1 MDIKNDTSV
10 TARSL
15 FSRLGVSTTF
25 SDAALHDSELRMDM
39 KNDTA
44 VTAWSLFLYPSQ
56 HHAQS
61 HESDLEEDYMEIDGV
76 EPIEGSGG
84 KFHSS
89 SLYRHFY

>member
-1 MDIKNDTSV
+1 
-10 TARSL
+10 
-15 FSRLGVSTTF
+15 
-25 SDAALHDSELRMDM
+25 MDM